1 MKVYHMGEGIQGILK
16 GCSSIIDCRRKL
28 DELKGLLEVLL
39 ERQDGPMNAI
49 DRKITMVEDT
59 IVQYKVLIET
69 LQ

>member
-1 MKVYHMGEGIQGILK
+1 M
-16 GCSSIIDCRRKL
+16 
-28 DELKGLLEVLL
+28 DELQRLLEELL
-39 ERQDGPMNAI
+39 ERQDGYSNAI

>member
-1 MKVYHMGEGIQGILK
+1 MEVYHMGKSIQDILK
-16 GCSSIIDCRRKL
+16 GCSSIIECRKKL
-28 DELKGLLEVLL
+28 DELQRLLEELL
-39 ERQDGPMNAI
+39 ERQDGYSNAI